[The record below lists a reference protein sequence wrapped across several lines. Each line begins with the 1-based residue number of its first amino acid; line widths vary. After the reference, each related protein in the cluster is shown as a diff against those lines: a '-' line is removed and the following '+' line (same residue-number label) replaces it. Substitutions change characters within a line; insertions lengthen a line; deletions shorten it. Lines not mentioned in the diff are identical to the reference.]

1 MGSCWYCGQSRWVLR
16 ELDWP
21 ATVPFLLEGVRVVQ
35 SISGDARRDGWP
47 IDMCTC
53 RAEVMFEIEAAAAI

>member
-1 MGSCWYCGQSRWVLR
+1 MR